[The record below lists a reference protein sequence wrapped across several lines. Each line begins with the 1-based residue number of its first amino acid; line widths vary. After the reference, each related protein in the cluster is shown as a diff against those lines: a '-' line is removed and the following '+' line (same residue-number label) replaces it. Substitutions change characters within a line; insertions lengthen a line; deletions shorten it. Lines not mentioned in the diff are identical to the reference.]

1 MLFLMNDVVLHLDG
15 MKMTPKITNR
25 RFRDLPF
32 NAVSRLGQELYAES
46 PLLHHRRPQR
56 AKRLALLIMAK
67 APAINAALFTAPYFG
82 CAPEEV
88 TMRYL
93 NVDFEIMAHLAKRQD
108 EGETDKIWTDRQVW
122 KRLAA

>member
-1 MLFLMNDVVLHLDG
+1 MLFLMNEVVLHLDG

-46 PLLHHRRPQR
+46 PLLHHRRPER

-108 EGETDKIWTDRQVW
+108 EGETDKVWTDRQVW

>member
-1 MLFLMNDVVLHLDG
+1 MLFLMNDVVLNLDG
-15 MKMTPKITNR
+15 MTMTPKITNR

-82 CAPEEV
+82 CPPQEV

-108 EGETDKIWTDRQVW
+108 NGETDKIWTDRQVW

>member
-1 MLFLMNDVVLHLDG
+1 MLFLMNDVVLNLDG

-56 AKRLALLIMAK
+56 AKRLALLIIAK

-108 EGETDKIWTDRQVW
+108 EGENDKIWTDRQVW